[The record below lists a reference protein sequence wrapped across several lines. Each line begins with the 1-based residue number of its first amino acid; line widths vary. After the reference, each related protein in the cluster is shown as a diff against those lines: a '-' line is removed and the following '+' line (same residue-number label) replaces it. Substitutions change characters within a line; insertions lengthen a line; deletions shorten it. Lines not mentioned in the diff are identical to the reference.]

1 MKSTVSRKRRNAVSR
16 GIERICSHN
25 IEWRLEGKGLQLW
38 DMDNLIHYLLS
49 QSLGKSWRV
58 CQKSRQSRCPSGFV
72 AVLCSEKSG
81 NT

>member
-38 DMDNLIHYLLS
+38 DMDIEHIQNSLIENYVAGELCTIS
-49 QSLGKSWRV
+49 
-58 CQKSRQSRCPSGFV
+58 PSGKEV
-72 AVLCSEKSG
+72 WGWWSIQY
-81 NT
+81 